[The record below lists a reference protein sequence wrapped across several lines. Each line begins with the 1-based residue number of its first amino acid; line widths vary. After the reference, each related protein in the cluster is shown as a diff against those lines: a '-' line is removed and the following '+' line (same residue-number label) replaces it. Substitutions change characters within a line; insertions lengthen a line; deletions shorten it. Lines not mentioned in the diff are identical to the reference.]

1 MKKTLIALAVLA
13 ASTASMAQVTL
24 YGVADVALGAIGN
37 VPGVKS
43 DANMK
48 TNDLQNDGNSR
59 WGIKVVEDLG
69 GGMKATA
76 QFEQNI
82 DYSTGATGTTSA
94 RQAYLAL
101 DTGIG
106 RFKAGHTYSPSFFGV
121 VTWELTGA
129 ANFSAVANQFGFA
142 GAGSRNSREFSYT
155 MAMSGFGVSL
165 GYVTEIDGTE
175 NNVDSTLGKMTTALN
190 NGDLAGFAAAAVAG
204 ANTPPSSKFDM
215 NATYAAGPLAVG
227 LSYWKNDKVA
237 AGASTDGNYALGANY
252 NFGGFIVAGSFQDAA
267 GDSQGWSL
275 GGSVPMGAWK
285 FTVDVAQDTG
295 FDDTDYLVYA
305 GYSLSKRTTAYF
317 DYRRDGKSG
326 KSAKLAS
333 GATAVKTGKEA
344 DIYGIGVRHNF

>member
-24 YGVADVALGAIGN
+24 YGVADIAIGGVSN

-48 TNDLQNDGNSR
+48 TNDAQNDTNSR

-82 DYSTGATGTTSA
+82 DYSTGATDVTSA
-94 RQAYLAL
+94 RYAYMAL
-101 DTGIG
+101 DGGFG
-106 RFKAGHTYSPSFFGV
+106 RIKAGRTLTPSFFGV
-121 VTWELTGA
+121 ATWELTGA
-129 ANFSAVANQFGFA
+129 ANFSAVANQFAFA

-155 MAMSGFGVSL
+155 TPNMGGFSATL
-165 GYVTEIDGTE
+165 GYVTELDGIE
-175 NNVDSTLGKMTTALN
+175 NGGLG
-190 NGDLAGFAAAAVAG
+190 
-204 ANTPPSSKFDM
+204 SKFDA
-215 NATYAAGPLAVG
+215 NAIYAAGPLAVG

-237 AGASTDGNYALGANY
+237 AGQSTDGNYALGANY
-252 NFGGFIVAGSFQDAA
+252 NFGSFVVAGSWQDAA
-267 GDSQGWSL
+267 GPSQGWSL
-275 GGSVPMGAWK
+275 GASLPMGPWK

-305 GYSLSKRTTAYF
+305 GYSLSKRTTAYAN
-317 DYRRDGKSG
+317 YRRDGKSG
-326 KSAKLAS
+326 KIPS
-333 GATAVKTGKEA
+333 GASALKSAFDA
-344 DIYGIGVRHNF
+344 DIYGVGVRHNF

>member
-24 YGVADVALGAIGN
+24 YGTADISLGAIGN

-43 DANMK
+43 DLNMK
-48 TNDLQNDGNSR
+48 TNDFSNDGNSR
-59 WGIKVVEDLG
+59 WGIRATEDLG

-76 QFEQNI
+76 HFEQNI
-82 DYSTGATGTTSA
+82 DYSNGNIGATDA
-94 RQAYLAL
+94 RYAYLAL

-106 RFKAGHTYSPSFFGV
+106 RFKAGRTLSPSFFGV
-121 VTWELTGA
+121 ATWELTGA

-165 GYVTEIDGTE
+165 GYITEIDGME
-175 NNVDSTLGKMTTALN
+175 NGGLG
-190 NGDLAGFAAAAVAG
+190 
-204 ANTPPSSKFDM
+204 SKFDM

-237 AGASTDGNYALGANY
+237 AGASTDGNYALGASY
-252 NFGGFIVAGSFQDAA
+252 NFGAFTVAGSFQDAA
-267 GDSQGWSL
+267 GTSTGYSL
-275 GGSVPMGAWK
+275 GATVPMGPWK

-295 FDDTDYLVYA
+295 FDDTDYLLYA
-305 GYSLSKRTTAYF
+305 GYSLSKRTTAYAN
-317 DYRRDGKSG
+317 YRRDGKSG
-326 KSAKLAS
+326 KAGGKSA
-333 GATAVKTGKEA
+333 VDA
-344 DIYGIGVRHNF
+344 DLYGVGVRMNF

>member
-76 QFEQNI
+76 HFEQNI
-82 DYSTGATGTTSA
+82 DYSTGATGTADA
-94 RQAYLAL
+94 RYAYLAL

-106 RFKAGHTYSPSFFGV
+106 RFKAGRTLSPSFFGV
-121 VTWELTGA
+121 ATWELTGA

-142 GAGSRNSREFSYT
+142 GGPSRNSREFSYT
-155 MAMSGFGVSL
+155 FAANGFGASL
-165 GYVTEIDGTE
+165 GYVTELDGIE
-175 NNVDSTLGKMTTALN
+175 NGGLG
-190 NGDLAGFAAAAVAG
+190 
-204 ANTPPSSKFDM
+204 SKFDM
-215 NATYAAGPLAVG
+215 NATYAAGPLAIG

-237 AGASTDGNYALGANY
+237 AGQSTDGNYALGASY
-252 NFGGFIVAGSFQDAA
+252 NFGSFIVAGSFQDPA
-267 GDSQGWSL
+267 GGSQGWTL
-275 GGSVPMGAWK
+275 GGSVPMGPWK

-295 FDDTDYLVYA
+295 SDDTDYLLYA

-326 KSAKLAS
+326 KIAS
-333 GATAVKTGKEA
+333 GATALKSAVDA
-344 DIYGIGVRHNF
+344 DIYGIGVRMNF